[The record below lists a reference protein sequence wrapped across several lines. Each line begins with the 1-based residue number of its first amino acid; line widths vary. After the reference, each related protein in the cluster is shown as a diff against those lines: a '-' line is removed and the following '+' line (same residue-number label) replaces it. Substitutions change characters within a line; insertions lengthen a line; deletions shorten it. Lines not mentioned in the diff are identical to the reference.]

1 MKINIK
7 LSLSLISALFLLA
20 GCGGEAG
27 LGPAQFGNSVR
38 QNIAAQ
44 VVNPDGAEEDGSL
57 TYNGERSALAQKH
70 YTMDTV
76 EKAKAP
82 KTSTVAG
89 GGGGK

>member
-1 MKINIK
+1 MKTNIK
-7 LSLSLISALFLLA
+7 LLSLIGALFLLT
-20 GCGGEAG
+20 GCGEAG
-27 LGPAQFGNSVR
+27 QGPSQFGNSVR

-44 VVNPDGAEEDGSL
+44 IVNPGAAEENGSL

-70 YTMDTV
+70 YTLDTV

-89 GGGGK
+89 GGGNQ